1 MSYFGRVASAVGD
14 DVVPEPA
21 ADGAVHAVRR
31 HLLLHHHLP
40 GHPHPRSHQIQLK
53 SAQGRT
59 DPVGG
64 GDRR

>member
-1 MSYFGRVASAVGD
+1 MSNFGRIASAVGD

-31 HLLLHHHLP
+31 HLLLYHHFP
-40 GHPHPRSHQIQLK
+40 GRPHPRSHQIQLK
-53 SAQGRT
+53 SAKVRRIQL
-59 DPVGG
+59 G